1 VSTVLK
7 LPQLCWTC
15 SEALQGELAVQ
26 LALFRTVACQWIVPS
41 ALQEIVTSG
50 MYRLQMLHA
59 LGMGVRVAGTAVRV
73 AVVVGGTLVRV
84 SVGGTLVRVS
94 VGGTLVRVSVGGT
107 LVRVSVG
114 GTLVRVSVGG
124 TLVRVSVG
132 GTLVRVSVGGTG
144 VLVGVG
150 VVQGAVRRQLPGG
163 WPSPLPSLPRAPPLR

>member
-132 GTLVRVSVGGTG
+132 GTG